1 MIENPKILESVSVL
15 FIYKQQIFAVQR
27 QPYLLAFPGYHAFPG
42 GKVDNDESSTP
53 FKTKILSDHD
63 PRRMRAICREVL
75 EELDYDIEKGI
86 LNDEVFSVNE
96 LAETVA
102 PVFAPFRFRTWFYR
116 IDLKNKVHFRANS
129 GEFVSSFWS
138 TPEKIIDDFREGKSL
153 IVPPTRCILK
163 RLVEDPQAKKLGNLS
178 EVFDEDKMVPSLEM
192 LDGITLLPVRSV
204 TLPPASRTNAI
215 FLGDEDADKL
225 LIDPS
230 PNSEE
235 EYRRLLTTIKD
246 FVPDS
251 IFLTHHHPDHHQFSN
266 KLARELRVP
275 IILSKDTLQRL
286 TEKYG
291 HQYFENIEL
300 QTVSENQQ
308 VSSWHGSAV
317 RVYEIPGHDSGHLG
331 LAPDSMEWFLVGDL
345 IQGIGTVVIPSPE
358 GDMATYLNT
367 LKKVISLSPE
377 VIIPS
382 HGIPM
387 RTTHRLEETLKHR
400 LQRESQILELHRS
413 GKSRQEILSELYSD
427 TDNRLHPAAMQNIE
441 SHLAKLRKENVL

>member
-1 MIENPKILESVSVL
+1 
-15 FIYKQQIFAVQR
+15 
-27 QPYLLAFPGYHAFPG
+27 
-42 GKVDNDESSTP
+42 
-53 FKTKILSDHD
+53 
-63 PRRMRAICREVL
+63 
-75 EELDYDIEKGI
+75 
-86 LNDEVFSVNE
+86 
-96 LAETVA
+96 
-102 PVFAPFRFRTWFYR
+102 
-116 IDLKNKVHFRANS
+116 LKNKVHFRANS

-153 IVPPTRCILK
+153 IVPPTRRILK

-215 FLGDEDADKL
+215 FLGDEDEDKL

-266 KLARELRVP
+266 KLARELQVP
-275 IILSKDTLQRL
+275 IILSKDTLRRL

-291 HQYFENIEL
+291 QQYFVNIEL
-300 QTVSENQQ
+300 QTVSENHQ
-308 VSSWHGSAV
+308 VSSWHGFAV

-331 LAPDSMEWFLVGDL
+331 LAPDSMAWFLVGDL

-400 LQRESQILELHRS
+400 LQRESQILELHRL
-413 GKSRQEILSELYSD
+413 GKSKQEILSELYSD